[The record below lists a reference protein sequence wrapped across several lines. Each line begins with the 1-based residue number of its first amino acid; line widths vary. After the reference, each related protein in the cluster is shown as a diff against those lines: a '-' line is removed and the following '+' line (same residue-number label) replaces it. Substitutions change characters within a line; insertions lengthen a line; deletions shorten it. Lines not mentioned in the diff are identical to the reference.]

1 MYPGLTYIGTSRFSG
16 LYGCNETIVD
26 QKATGLQHLFIDDYK
41 IDLVHTAC
49 SVMTVDDTAY
59 FGDRIKP
66 KRGHALRQKSDGS
79 NVRQHCI
86 YEDVFSYEK
95 VTKTDRVTAFNE
107 DYIYFE
113 SEITNQSACDLHVK
127 LSSLCIT
134 QNQEAYEVYKSGDM
148 IVFSV
153 GGKIFSMKAESA
165 TRASI
170 SPDAPSG
177 FMYKGIEDI
186 LYENSRD
193 NQTIRSNDAIAASLS
208 EKRIIKPQ
216 ETTIFKWVLIMGGD
230 EEECILKGEQF
241 NFDGVLERSRLE
253 WHNWL
258 GESYRPQAADALVAL
273 KAANLKGFLPADLTG
288 HYFANNRVCFY
299 VRDALM
305 GSRAFLYS
313 GHYEEF
319 KEIIVYL
326 LDCPVKDNYEFYQR
340 YNPDQLPDEGANN
353 NVFSQIDAIGYFTRV
368 IADYYHT
375 TGELLVGFD
384 RLEHIIGVLDLI
396 STKEGLYGPE
406 GGVNEGVYGPAYIT
420 STNMFIA
427 GGLLGAASLA
437 RSHGKAEYER
447 KWASTALSIISACED
462 CFTKEGYYAYGYV
475 DYHDDLVLRYDTPQL
490 LGGTLGYPIS
500 ETYKKNFEYLSK
512 FGTYFGLGY
521 GYSEQE
527 YHNGPWIFNT
537 AAAAQIAYLIQD
549 GALYGDIMLWL
560 KAHCNAYG
568 LLPEAIDA
576 RDETKSFINPLMWA
590 NAEYVCC
597 SYMDVISNCRGD
609 HNEYA

>member
-26 QKATGLQHLFIDDYK
+26 QKAIGLQHLFIDDYK
-41 IDLVHTAC
+41 IDLIHTAC
-49 SVMTVDDTAY
+49 SVVTVEDVAY

-66 KRGHALRQKSDGS
+66 KRGHALRQKSEVS
-79 NVRQHCI
+79 SVRDHCI

-95 VTKTDRVTAFNE
+95 FTKIDRVTALE
-107 DYIYFE
+107 KDYIYFE
-113 SEITNQSACDLHVK
+113 TEIKNHSTSDLNFKV
-127 LSSLCIT
+127 SSLCIT
-134 QNQEAYEVYKSGDM
+134 QNQDDYEVKKIEDM
-148 IVFSV
+148 IVFAAR
-153 GGKIFSMKAESA
+153 GKTFSMKAENQCFS
-165 TRASI
+165 SI

-186 LYENSRD
+186 LYDKGRD
-193 NQTIRSNDAIAASLS
+193 LDALKSSYAIAVSLS
-208 EKRIIKPQ
+208 ENRVIAPQ
-216 ETTIFKWVLIMGGD
+216 ETSVFKWVLIVRDNQEACVSNGKSFD
-230 EEECILKGEQF
+230 FNEVLK
-241 NFDGVLERSRLE
+241 RSITE
-253 WHNWL
+253 WRNWL

-273 KAANLKGFLPADLTG
+273 KAANLNGFLPADLTG
-288 HYFANNRVCFY
+288 HYFANNRVSFY

-305 GSRAFLYS
+305 GSRAFLYT

-319 KEIIVYL
+319 KEIVAYL
-326 LDCPVKDNYEFYQR
+326 LDCPVKDNNEFYQR

-368 IADYYHT
+368 ISDYYHL
-375 TGELLVGFD
+375 TGELLVDFE
-384 RLEHIIGVLDLI
+384 RLISIVGVLDGI
-396 STKEGLYGPE
+396 STKEDLLGPE

-427 GGLLGAASLA
+427 GGLLGVANLA
-437 RSHGKAEYER
+437 HKLGYLDYE
-447 KWASTALSIISACED
+447 KEWAKFAYKLISACES
-462 CFTKEGYYAYGYV
+462 CFLNEGYYAYGYV
-475 DYHDDLVLRYDTPQL
+475 DYHNDPVLRYDTPQL
-490 LGGTLGYPIS
+490 FAGALGYPITENYIKS
-500 ETYKKNFEYLSK
+500 FRYLSK

-537 AAAAQIAYLIQD
+537 AAAAQIAYLLD
-549 GALYGDIMLWL
+549 DEEHYMAIMLWL
-560 KAHCNAYG
+560 KNHCNDYG
-568 LLPEAIDA
+568 LLPEAVDA

-597 SYMDVISNCRGD
+597 SYMDVISNCRGIK
-609 HNEYA
+609 HERN